1 MKTMFHIRSN
11 HSGDVSGA
19 DHKKRV
25 SSLFKIFAIG
35 ALTAA
40 AIFPGAPA
48 ASAQDKVTF
57 VTDFG
62 FNGRHAYFYV
72 ALEKGY
78 YKNANLDVTI
88 VRGQG
93 SADAV
98 KQVAAGTAQIGF
110 ADLAA
115 VILAR
120 ANDKIPVK
128 MVSVVYAKPPHAIY
142 VLKTSGIK
150 TPKDLE
156 GKRIA
161 DTAFSAMPKLFES
174 YAKAAGID
182 AKKVTWVIASSDALP
197 GMLALNRVDGIG
209 QFIVGE
215 PLLMKNAAPQ
225 ELVRLGYADVG
236 LDYYSNGIIA
246 SDETLKEKGD
256 MVRRFVAA
264 TLRGLADAAAN
275 PAEAAAIMNKY
286 HKQIDPAV
294 IQGETEIVVSLAQVP
309 NSPLGSIDLA
319 RVKKTID
326 IVASGYELKTPVT
339 AEDVAV
345 ADFVKK

>member
-1 MKTMFHIRSN
+1 MIGKTIS
-11 HSGDVSGA
+11 V
-19 DHKKRV
+19 
-25 SSLFKIFAIG
+25 IAI
-35 ALTAA
+35 AVVA
-40 AIFPGAPA
+40 AIAGLLPT
-48 ASAQDKVTF
+48 SVKAQDKVTF

-62 FNGRHAYFYV
+62 FNGRHSYFYV

-78 YKNANLDVTI
+78 FKDANLDVTI

-128 MVSVVYAKPPHAIY
+128 MVSVIYAKPPHAIY
-142 VLKTSGIK
+142 ALKSSGIQK
-150 TPKDLE
+150 PKDLE

-182 AKKVTWVIASSDALP
+182 SKKVTWVIASSDALP
-197 GMLALNRVDGIG
+197 GMLALNRVDAIG
-209 QFIVGE
+209 QFLVGE
-215 PLLMKNAAPQ
+215 ALLKKNAAPQ

-246 SDETLKEKGD
+246 SDETIKDKAD
-256 MVRRFVAA
+256 VVRRFVAA
-264 TLRGLADAAAN
+264 TLRGLADAIAN
-275 PAEAAAIMNKY
+275 PDEAAAIMNKH
-286 HKQIDPAV
+286 HKQIDPA
-294 IQGETEIVVSLAQVP
+294 IIKAETELVGTLARVP
-309 NSPLGSIDLA
+309 DSPLGAIDPN
-319 RVKKTID
+319 RVKKTIE
-326 IVASGYELKTPVT
+326 IVASGYELKNPVT
-339 AEDVAV
+339 PEDVSAQG
-345 ADFVKK
+345 FVKK